1 MINILKYN
9 HWHKSEKTYWSIDF
23 FVQDPDTYQA
33 AMMVVADELVLEM
46 TQEEAERQLQ
56 SMDFLISGGNALA
69 K

>member
-1 MINILKYN
+1 
-9 HWHKSEKTYWSIDF
+9 
-23 FVQDPDTYQA
+23 
-33 AMMVVADELVLEM
+33 MMVVADELVLEM